1 MPKSGRIFC
10 MWPDIIKE
18 ISVLYFFWL
27 VCFLFQR
34 INACKK
40 LQFSWWHC
48 LIVRSKRRLSSLKRD
63 VNNSVQGSTPKS
75 ANGTVVQM
83 RWRTPLAD
91 DEREH
96 QFEFNN
102 PLSLVFVVF
111 LFHLLFFIKED
122 RNTVSLPPLQAVLI
136 EVAYVNYYYLLL
148 FITTVVNI
156 DAILK

>member
-1 MPKSGRIFC
+1 M
-10 MWPDIIKE
+10 
-18 ISVLYFFWL
+18 
-27 VCFLFQR
+27 
-34 INACKK
+34 
-40 LQFSWWHC
+40 
-48 LIVRSKRRLSSLKRD
+48 IVRSKRRLSSLKRD